1 MSSMAF
7 DLDLVIAGVLLAS
20 IALVISET
28 LKLRGAA
35 KHVSFILNVGLRH
48 HPVASLS

>member
-1 MSSMAF
+1 MSSMAS
-7 DLDLVIAGVLLAS
+7 LDLVIAGVLLAS

-48 HPVASLS
+48 HSVASLS

>member
-1 MSSMAF
+1 MSSMAS
-7 DLDLVIAGVLLAS
+7 LDLVIAGVLLAS

-35 KHVSFILNVGLRH
+35 KHVSFILNVCLRH